1 MVLPLAAVGVGNNHP
16 IIRRGRRYDDF
27 FMVDIHYGG
36 SDLSYEQTD
45 TVVCHMETIL
55 KTFGTVLCSHVAESD
70 GHLQSWVQP
79 LAIPQVIDRKG

>member
-36 SDLSYEQTD
+36 SDLSYEQKD
-45 TVVCHMETIL
+45 TVVCHTEP
-55 KTFGTVLCSHVAESD
+55 V
-70 GHLQSWVQP
+70 
-79 LAIPQVIDRKG
+79 